1 MAKKN
6 VKFSYAALYRVIGE
20 VSEPHVRK
28 ETAEMRNR
36 ASAISAGFR
45 TGEKRGFYGP
55 GIGNQPTRYESDV
68 KLYHGYWPVG
78 LVYTGNYSAMKDN
91 TLNNTLLKA
100 RG

>member
-6 VKFSYAALYRVIGE
+6 VKFNDASLCRVIGE

-28 ETAEMRNR
+28 ETEETRSR